1 MKNIE
6 KHLEVYI
13 EMQRIFDNLPK
24 DTEIIVEG
32 KRDKIYLTKYFKIRG
47 DIIIKTLREFHL
59 RKYIPSRYILILTDF
74 DKQGEEYYNTI
85 SKIFSTFG
93 ESKIL
98 YKERKKI
105 RDTTRIY
112 GDEIHSII
120 KALIKKIRLYSYESL
135 KNMV

>member
-1 MKNIE
+1 MEIQK
-6 KHLEVYI
+6 
-13 EMQRIFDNLPK
+13 IFDNLPK
-24 DTEIIVEG
+24 GTEIIVEG
-32 KRDKIYLTKYFKIRG
+32 KRDKIYLTKYFKIRE
-47 DIIIKTLREFHL
+47 DVVIETLREFHL
-59 RKYIPSRYILILTDF
+59 KKYVSSEYVLILTDF

-85 SKIFSTFG
+85 SKIFSALG

-98 YKERKKI
+98 YKERRKI

-135 KNMV
+135 KNMI